1 MYRITCNRLLAGTL
15 SVPHLSR
22 PQPFL
27 DLINLLLI
35 ADCFFHLINHF
46 QAQEEEVIIPGRR
59 IMKMGGGV
67 PTDIAAAAAGGG
79 GGRSGGEG
87 RGGGRGAAASAPANR
102 GPVVGDGGLSWR
114 LKALARAKSA
124 AANDGR
130 DLSSVVA
137 ERWGSLG
144 DLTST
149 LSEGGRAANGRT
161 VRDGVS
167 R

>member
-1 MYRITCNRLLAGTL
+1 
-15 SVPHLSR
+15 
-22 PQPFL
+22 
-27 DLINLLLI
+27 
-35 ADCFFHLINHF
+35 
-46 QAQEEEVIIPGRR
+46 
-59 IMKMGGGV
+59 MKMGGGV
-67 PTDIAAAAAGGG
+67 PTDAAAAAAGGVG
-79 GGRSGGEG
+79 GMGGNEG
-87 RGGGRGAAASAPANR
+87 RGGGRAAAGAPPANR

-149 LSEGGRAANGRT
+149 LSEGGRAANGRS
-161 VRDGVS
+161 VRDCVS
-167 R
+167 GGAGRWV